1 MKVSI
6 IHPVL
11 NSHEVVR
18 RQILHYEK
26 MGLPDDVELIL
37 VDDGSEP
44 AIEVQTTI
52 KNFTLIHTN
61 DFRAW
66 TWPLAR
72 NKGARIAKGEY
83 LIMADLDHIITKE
96 IIEKVRNFTG
106 DFMRFHREFGI
117 LDENGNINQEREVL
131 TAYGLPAH
139 YDLKLTPHR
148 NQFCMHKD
156 LYWKMG
162 GFREDR
168 IGLPYPQR
176 EDGDFAALWR
186 KLYEAGEVRDFD
198 DLHSHAER
206 PTILMFPNGK
216 WCEGGD
222 VDTNPFNLFHTLTR
236 KTTKNRYHKNE
247 A

>member
-1 MKVSI
+1 MRVSI
-6 IHPVL
+6 IIPVL

-18 RQILHYEK
+18 RQILHFEK

-37 VDDGSEP
+37 VDDGSTPPIQVE
-44 AIEVQTTI
+44 TSI
-52 KNFTLIHTN
+52 KNFALIQTN
-61 DFRAW
+61 DFREW
-66 TWPLAR
+66 TWPVAR
-72 NKGARIAKGEY
+72 NTGARLAKGEY
-83 LIMADLDHIITKE
+83 LIMADLDHIITRE
-96 IIEKVRNFTG
+96 IIDKARTFSG
-106 DFMRFHREFGI
+106 DFMRFHRQFCV
-117 LDENGNINQEREVL
+117 LDEDGNINQDRDVL
-131 TAYGLPAH
+131 RSYGLPDS
-139 YDLKLTPHR
+139 YKLTLTPHR
-148 NQFCMHKD
+148 NQFCMHRD

-198 DLHSHAER
+198 DLHGHENR

-222 VDTNPFNLFHTLTR
+222 VDTNPFNLFHNLSR
-236 KTTKNRYHKNE
+236 KTEKNRFHTRNL
-247 A
+247 

>member
-1 MKVSI
+1 MKLSI

-26 MGLPDDVELIL
+26 IGLPDDVELIL
-37 VDDGSEP
+37 VDDGSSPIISVE
-44 AIEVQTTI
+44 TTL

-72 NKGARIAKGEY
+72 NTGARIAKGEY
-83 LIMADLDHIITKE
+83 LMMIDLDHIVTLQM
-96 IIEKVRNFTG
+96 IEVARLFTG

-117 LDENGNINQEREVL
+117 LDEEGNISQNRDIL
-131 TAYGLPAH
+131 RSYGLPDK
-139 YDLKLTPHR
+139 YDIKLTPHR
-148 NQFCMHKD
+148 NQFCMHRD

-168 IGLPYPQR
+168 IGMPYPQR
-176 EDGDFAALWR
+176 EDGDFAKLWR
-186 KLYEAGEVRDFD
+186 QLYEAGEVRDYD
-198 DLHSHAER
+198 DMYSHEER

-222 VDTNPFNLFHTLTR
+222 VDTNPFNLFHTLSR
-236 KTTKNRYHKNE
+236 KTYKNRFHTRTL
-247 A
+247 